1 LIKIGKSH
9 TLFHDG
15 TCWVLIE
22 HSAKARKGK
31 AEPVTETTKGE
42 PVGQRSYFT
51 DVHVA
56 LKRVISSRMKG
67 ARTVEGLE
75 KKLADAYADVIAVG
89 SAIQKVHE
97 RAIEIALAKKE
108 TE

>member
-1 LIKIGKSH
+1 MIKIGKSH

-22 HSAKARKGK
+22 HSIKARKGK
-31 AEPVTETTKGE
+31 DEPVTETAKGE
-42 PVGQRSYFT
+42 PIGQRSYFT
-51 DVHVA
+51 DIHVA

-67 ARTVEGLE
+67 ARTIEGLE
-75 KKLADAYADVIAVG
+75 RKLADAYAEVMEVG
-89 SAIQKVHE
+89 GAIQKTHE
-97 RAIEIALAKKE
+97 RALEIALAKKE